1 MGIVTNQGFNF
12 KLVANNIDLDVFPD
26 EVIKISD
33 NVTGLFDI
41 GVLPSE
47 FTRQI
52 TLPGSKKNNAFFEHY
67 YDISVEN
74 PILFTTNTKVDCYL
88 DLGGIYLA
96 QGYMQLNKV
105 NVISNKFIDSY
116 EVSVYGALSSFSKE
130 ISRNFLTD
138 LTGSLAKY
146 NHTASLS
153 NITAS
158 WNGDLFNGDIVYP
171 FAEYGQKI
179 IFSPEEN
186 LTGIDSPS
194 GSLFVQDYKPAIRVK
209 AVWDA
214 IFEEYGYTYTGSFL
228 DEPFLN
234 QVYMICNNQLRYP
247 IFDEVNLETFGQIKI
262 SPASGSTDNVLVA
275 GQPLKLPWFTIQQ
288 NPAGNISDDL
298 LYTLGYASKIRG
310 VLNLECKVE
319 KLSTGNGVPQ
329 FDLVILDLLEN
340 VVDTVSLVQ
349 FNEFFQDIRAG
360 LISQNLDTPT
370 SKYTIQTEFNTN
382 YLPVGQYKF
391 AIKYTTFNGSN
402 FRLIIDPDGSLKS
415 FLEVIKVGNV
425 GEGLVMKIG
434 QNMPFGTRG
443 IKQIDFI
450 TGLQKKFNLIIYP
463 SKTQRKQFIVE
474 TFNKWA
480 REGNV
485 KQFDRFM
492 NLDEKIEVIPANNL
506 AVNELNF
513 GDTLDKDYISQQFN
527 NAANREYGKSYYVD
541 TQNFFSQGN
550 FEVQT
555 TLASSPLTYLQ
566 GTGVSGSQDFGLGY
580 MVSLTDEFASSRPS
594 SCPFA
599 PQIDTIVYNLTVNL
613 RNAQD
618 QFTINFGPAITVNVR
633 FTYTGPGFSFD
644 TSVPLTIPFGASL
657 AVFQYTRSEW
667 NNFFGSE
674 CQEESFI
681 PQCIISV
688 DNATVSPTSL
698 LQLC

>member
-262 SPASGSTDNVLVA
+262 SPASGSTDNVLVE

-391 AIKYTTFNGSN
+391 AIKYTTFNGNN

>member
-228 DEPFLN
+228 DEPFLS

-262 SPASGSTDNVLVA
+262 SPASGSTDNVLVE

-310 VLNLECKVE
+310 VINLECKVE

-349 FNEFFQDIRAG
+349 FNQFFQDIRAG

-391 AIKYTTFNGSN
+391 AIKYTTFNGNN

-415 FLEVIKVGNV
+415 YLEVIKVGNV

-566 GTGVSGSQDFGLGY
+566 GTGVSGSQDFSLGY
-580 MVSLTDEFASSRPS
+580 MVSLTDEFASSRAS

-599 PQIDTIVYNLTVNL
+599 PQIDTIVYNLTVDL

>member
-310 VLNLECKVE
+310 VINLECKVE

-566 GTGVSGSQDFGLGY
+566 GTGVSGSQDFSLGY

>member
-310 VLNLECKVE
+310 VINLECKVE

-450 TGLQKKFNLIIYP
+450 TGIQKKFNLIIYP

-566 GTGVSGSQDFGLGY
+566 GTGVSGSQDFSLGY

>member
-310 VLNLECKVE
+310 ILNLECKVE
-319 KLSTGNGVPQ
+319 KLSSGNGVPQ

-391 AIKYTTFNGSN
+391 AIKYTTFNGNN

-415 FLEVIKVGNV
+415 YLEVIKVGNV

-566 GTGVSGSQDFGLGY
+566 GTGVSGSQDFSLGY
-580 MVSLTDEFASSRPS
+580 MVSLTDEFASSRAS

-599 PQIDTIVYNLTVNL
+599 PQIDTIVYNLTVDL